1 MKNRRIL
8 SAFLAAVFLILSF
21 SGCEKKKAPEPL
33 TYGELNET
41 DKLVLYVLQE
51 QESIFRSI
59 AARFTASTGITPELL
74 VVDGDLD
81 VYQERVAA
89 DLAAGS
95 GPDVLFLYYLD
106 NLDVAK
112 AVQNYNF
119 LDLTEILATDPEF
132 SEEDFVDGVFEAG
145 KFNGRQ
151 YTVPQSFYL
160 PFYLSSGT
168 KLDVLEDQDFEWEE
182 INTTSEFMEEMGRLT
197 PLVEELP
204 SFLRMM
210 QSWNFA
216 SRFFQNSG
224 IRLIDYDNGEILP
237 NEESLHAFMEGY
249 KAYYPYDYDGTG
261 VSWWESRGSQYLLH
275 GSYYFFNTN
284 WSQDLLQDIDDL
296 IEAGH
301 GYELHVMP
309 SQAGDVVGRITGQ
322 MAINAATQNTMNAYK
337 FIQYM
342 LSEEEQSSGS
352 ALIKPVP
359 IRKDSIRAIV
369 HGEYTK
375 MAISI
380 SIPGYKSEYLTEE
393 EMDKI
398 VEMLMSADRYIQDD
412 PRATLEM
419 MWESMLPYFQDEASY
434 EDCLADLKNKLTLY
448 LSE

>member
-1 MKNRRIL
+1 MKLTRMIAL
-8 SAFLAAVFLILSF
+8 FLAIVLFLPSYT
-21 SGCEKKKAPEPL
+21 GCAKAPPEPL
-33 TYGELNET
+33 TYDELSATNT
-41 DKLVLYVLQE
+41 LLLYVLKE
-51 QESIFRSI
+51 QEAIFRSI
-59 AARFTASTGITPELL
+59 ATRFTASTGIKPELL
-74 VVDGDLD
+74 IVDGGLD
-81 VYQERVAA
+81 AYQERIAA

-106 NLDVAK
+106 SLDVAK
-112 AVQNYNF
+112 SAQNYNF

-132 SEEDFVDGVFEAG
+132 SEEVFVDGVFDAG

-168 KLDVLEDQDFEWEE
+168 KLDILEEHGFDWEE
-182 INTTSEFMEEMGRLT
+182 IRTTSEFMEEMGRLT

-210 QSWNFA
+210 QAKNFA

-224 IRLIDYDNGEILP
+224 IRLLDYDNGEVLP
-237 NEESLHAFMEGY
+237 DEALLRVFMEGY
-249 KAYYPYDYDGTG
+249 KAYYPYDNDGTG
-261 VSWWESRGSQYLLH
+261 ESWWESRGAQYLLH
-275 GSYYFFNTN
+275 GSYYFFSTN
-284 WSQDLLQDIDDL
+284 WSQELNKDIDDL
-296 IEAGH
+296 IAASH
-301 GYELHVMP
+301 GYELHNMP
-309 SQAGDVVGRITGQ
+309 SQVGDFVGRITGQ
-322 MAINAATQNTMNAYK
+322 MAINAATQNTLNAYK

-359 IRKDSIRAIV
+359 VRKDSIRAIA

-380 SIPGYKSEYLTEE
+380 SAPGHKSEYLTEE

-398 VEMLMSADRYIQDD
+398 AELLMSADRYMQDD
-412 PRATLEM
+412 TRAALDM
-419 MWESMLPYFQDEASY
+419 MWVAMDPFLRDEKSY
-434 EDCLADLKNKLTLY
+434 EDCLVELKSKLTFY

>member
-1 MKNRRIL
+1 MKVKRIIAL
-8 SAFLAAVFLILSF
+8 GLAALLLLLPFT
-21 SGCEKKKAPEPL
+21 GCEKKTPPEPL
-33 TYGELNET
+33 TYDELNAT
-41 DKLVLYVLQE
+41 DTLVLYVLEE

-59 AARFTASTGITPELL
+59 AARFTASTGITPELF
-74 VVDGDLD
+74 VVEGDLD

-95 GPDVLFLYYLD
+95 GPDVLFLSYLD

-132 SEEDFVDGVFEAG
+132 SEEDFVDGVFDAG

-168 KLDVLEDQDFEWEE
+168 KFDILEDQGFEWEE

-224 IRLIDYDNGEILP
+224 IRLIDYDNGEVLP
-237 NEESLHAFMEGY
+237 DAESLQTFMEGY

-261 VSWWESRGSQYLLH
+261 VSWWENRGAQYLLH

-284 WSQDLLQDIDDL
+284 WSQDLLQDIDEL

-301 GYELHVMP
+301 GYELHIMP

-322 MAINAATQNTMNAYK
+322 MAINAATQNTLNAYK

-359 IRKDSIRAIV
+359 IRKDSIRAII
-369 HGEYTK
+369 HGKYTK

-380 SIPGYKSEYLTEE
+380 GLPGYKSEYLTEE
-393 EMDKI
+393 EMNKI
-398 VEMLMSADRYIQDD
+398 VELLMSADRYIQDD
-412 PRATLEM
+412 PRPTLEM
-419 MWESMLPYFQDEASY
+419 MWDAMNPFLRDEKSY
-434 EDCLADLKNKLTLY
+434 EECFDDLKNKLTLY